1 MELLK
6 QRILQDGRSLP
17 GGILKV
23 DSFLNHQ
30 LDPNLMYKLAEE
42 FARLFADKKINKIV
56 TIEASGIAPAI
67 MLGYQMQLPVV
78 FIKKKQPKTMDNM
91 LVSEV
96 RSFTK
101 NRVYTVCISNSFL
114 TADDHVLFIDDFL
127 AYGNAAMGMIDLAR
141 QAGATIEGM
150 GFIIEK
156 GFQGGGDKLREA
168 GYNTW
173 IYLYKVAMLCNH
185 SLAVIDSLDNCE
197 ISFR

>member
-1 MELLK
+1 MKLLID
-6 QRILQDGRSLP
+6 RIMQDGRSLP

-30 LDPNLMYKLAEE
+30 LDPNLMYEIAEE
-42 FARLFADKKINKIV
+42 FRRRFAGKKFNKIV

-67 MLGYQMQLPVV
+67 MLGYIMQLPVV

-96 RSFTK
+96 KSFTK
-101 NRVYTVCISNSFL
+101 NRVYTVCISRNFL
-114 TADDHVLFIDDFL
+114 TPDDHIVFIDYFL
-127 AYGNAAMGMIDLAR
+127 AYGNAALGMIDLAN

-156 GFQGGGDKLREA
+156 GFQGGGDRLRQM
-168 GYNTW
+168 GYN
-173 IYLYKVAMLCNH
+173 VH
-185 SLAVIDSLDNCE
+185 SLAIIDSLDDCK
-197 ISFR
+197 ISIRKDS

>member
-1 MELLK
+1 MQQLIE
-6 QRILQDGRSLP
+6 RIKRDGVVKP
-17 GGILKV
+17 GGVLKV

-168 GYNTW
+168 GYN
-173 IYLYKVAMLCNH
+173 VH
-185 SLAVIDSLDNCE
+185 SLAIIDKAE
-197 ISFR
+197 PGHIVFRGEEE

>member
-1 MELLK
+1 MWLLK
-6 QRILQDGRSLP
+6 NRILQDGRSLP

-23 DSFLNHQ
+23 DSFLNHR
-30 LDPNLMYKLAEE
+30 LDPNLMYRIAEE
-42 FARLFADKKINKIV
+42 FGRRFASKKINKIV

-67 MLGYQMQLPVV
+67 LLGYQLQLPVV
-78 FIKKKQPKTMDNM
+78 FIKKKEPKTMDNM

-114 TADDHVLFIDDFL
+114 TADDRVLFVDDFL

-156 GFQGGGDKLREA
+156 GFQGGGDKLRGM
-168 GYNTW
+168 GYH
-173 IYLYKVAMLCNH
+173 VE
-185 SLAVIDSLDNCE
+185 SLAIIDSLDNCE
-197 ISFR
+197 IKIREE